1 MKLFKIIYGAAGIL
15 ILALC
20 LFFGFRGLDQKEKEL
35 YQRAYELSGEVEE
48 SIWNGYSFKK
58 YPVAVRKGER
68 EYVLQGSDEYQRRAV
83 LPIIAATAY
92 KVEGELNV
100 FIPSKADL
108 ESLGEIVEGL
118 AKGEDALFISGFSLN
133 RQSLSDNKYIAVLYH
148 EGFHAFQMDN
158 YSRDL
163 FKSMPDDEEETRLL
177 KIVSSIEMDNY
188 LKGLYDKEREIMFSI
203 INAKDESTI
212 KEEIKKFVDV
222 RRERV
227 QALTNKYGKSDIDSL
242 LKLEDYYEKVEGTA
256 RYTEIKVAEIL
267 EDDSLYQEY
276 LNSLQES
283 ASGKE
288 KYYRSGMGICL
299 ILDKLDTG
307 WKKHIFSGTDSM
319 YNTLISLSGGF

>member
-1 MKLFKIIYGAAGIL
+1 MKLFKIIYGAAGVL
-15 ILALC
+15 ILTLY
-20 LFFGFRGLDQKEKEL
+20 LFFGSRGLGQKEKEL
-35 YQRAYELSGEVEE
+35 YQRAYELSGEVES
-48 SIWNGYSFKK
+48 SIWTGYSFKK

-68 EYVLQGSDEYQRRAV
+68 EYVLQGSDEYKRRAV

-92 KVEGELNV
+92 QVDGEMNV

-108 ESLGEIVEGL
+108 ESLGEIAEGL
-118 AKGEDALFISGFSLN
+118 SKGDDTLFISGFSLN
-133 RQSLSDNKYIAVLYH
+133 RQTISDNKYIAVLYH

-158 YSRDL
+158 YMGNL
-163 FKSMPDDEEETRLL
+163 FNSMPDDEETRLL
-177 KIVSSIEMDNY
+177 KLVNSIEMDNY

-203 INAKDESTI
+203 INAEDDSNI
-212 KEEIKKFVDV
+212 KEEIKKYVEL
-222 RRERV
+222 RQERV
-227 QALTNKYGKSDIDSL
+227 EALTVKYGKADIDSL
-242 LKLEDYYEKVEGTA
+242 LKLEDYYEKVEGSA